1 MSDMPSWRM
10 PAGLML
16 GPFVALLDL
25 SIVTVALP
33 RIGSDLHAG
42 TSGVQ
47 WVIDAYSVC
56 LAALLLSGG
65 TLGDRYGRKRA
76 YLAGLAVFTLASA
89 ACAAAPGFG
98 FLIGARAVQ
107 GAASALVMT
116 GSLSLLVQAYPDPA
130 ARARMLG
137 LNGMIGGSSIVF
149 GPVLG
154 GVLVDAAGWRT
165 IFLVNLPIGAAAVWL
180 VARAMP
186 ESADRE
192 HAALDPAGQLLGLLC
207 LAGLTYGLIESRDN
221 GWGSPGTLVPLAL
234 AVVSG
239 AGFALAE
246 RRLAQPM
253 LPLGLFADRRFTIPN
268 VASFVLGFG
277 TSAVFV
283 LLSLYLQEV
292 QHRSPL
298 DSGLLFLPMSLV
310 ICLTGPLAA
319 RWCARF
325 GPLPVMAVGY
335 AVSGVGLLGLLALGA
350 RSGVPAIT
358 VFGVVLGAGMGAAIA
373 PTQLAGVLALPRQR
387 SGLASA
393 CIATTRQAGTALG
406 VAVLGLIIATAAGS
420 PAGPSYSAG
429 FVLGLHWAGI
439 VSGVLTLA
447 TAALLAGAAAAGQAA
462 ESGTAAT
469 IGRSHP
475 QDPAAGTLP

>member
-1 MSDMPSWRM
+1 MAKRAATSPIEYVTVPCWM
-10 PAGLML
+10 

-33 RIGSDLHAG
+33 RMGSDLHAG

-47 WVIDAYSVC
+47 WVVDAYSVC

-65 TLGDRYGRKRA
+65 TLGDRYGRRRA
-76 YLAGLAVFTLASA
+76 YLAGLTMFTLASA
-89 ACAAAPGFG
+89 ACAAAPGTG
-98 FLIGARAVQ
+98 FLITARAVQ

-116 GSLSLLVQAYPDPA
+116 GALSLLVQAYPDPA

-137 LNGMIGGSSIVF
+137 LNGMIAGSSIVF

-165 IFLVNLPIGAAAVWL
+165 IFLINLPVGAAAVWL

-207 LAGLTYGLIESRDN
+207 LAALTYGLIESRDN
-221 GWGSPGTLVPLAL
+221 GWGSPGTLVPLAV
-234 AVVSG
+234 ATASG
-239 AGFALAE
+239 AAFVLAE
-246 RRLAQPM
+246 RRLARPM
-253 LPLGLFADRRFTIPN
+253 LPLGLFADRRFTVPN

-283 LLSLYLQEV
+283 LLSLYLQDV

-298 DSGLLFLPMSLV
+298 AAGLLFLPMSVV
-310 ICLTGPLAA
+310 ICLTGPAAA

-325 GPLPVMAVGY
+325 GPLPVMAAGY
-335 AVSGVGLLGLLALGA
+335 AVSGAGLLGLLALGT
-350 RSGVPAIT
+350 RSGVTAVI
-358 VFGVVLGAGMGAAIA
+358 VFGVVLGAGMGASIA
-373 PTQLAGVLALPRQR
+373 RPSWRACSLCPGSGPASPRP
-387 SGLASA
+387 GSA
-393 CIATTRQAGTALG
+393 AP
-406 VAVLGLIIATAAGS
+406 GS
-420 PAGPSYSAG
+420 PRWR
-429 FVLGLHWAGI
+429 LGRQ
-439 VSGVLTLA
+439 S
-447 TAALLAGAAAAGQAA
+447 
-462 ESGTAAT
+462 
-469 IGRSHP
+469 
-475 QDPAAGTLP
+475 